1 MRLRMAFNLL
11 AACGVGMVA
20 APLWADQPSSGSAK
34 DPNERIC
41 KKEPVLGSRLTTRR
55 VCGTRAEWE
64 EKRRL
69 DREAIEKAQS
79 QIGVIKI

>member
-1 MRLRMAFNLL
+1 MHLRMAAILL
-11 AACGVGMVA
+11 AACAGTIA
-20 APLWADQPSSGSAK
+20 APLWADQPRSKPAA

-41 KKEPVLGSRLTTRR
+41 EKQTMLGSRLTTRR

-69 DREAIEKAQS
+69 DRDAIEKAQT